1 LGVIPSNIKTV
12 PQDPSGMEISNLPQG
27 LPWKIC

>member
-1 LGVIPSNIKTV
+1 VIPTHIKTV

-27 LPWKIC
+27 LP